1 MICNV
6 RIDDR
11 LIHGQTAAMWLP
23 FLKIERVVIVSDEIA
38 HDETRKSLLKIGCPS
53 STKLSVFTVDSAV
66 EKLNNH
72 IDEGI
77 NVMLLFNSP
86 EVIVDMIKKG
96 YKIDSVTVGNLSN
109 KEGSRFIRKTI
120 FVNDKEKE
128 AFLELDKL
136 GVKLISQMVPKEAK
150 DENIIDDIRK
160 A

>member
-11 LIHGQTAAMWLP
+11 LIHGQTAAIWIP
-23 FLKIERVVIVSDEIA
+23 FLKLNRVVIVSDEIA
-38 HDETRKSLLKIGCPS
+38 QDETRKALLKFGCPS
-53 STKLSVFTVDSAV
+53 TCKLSIFSVDSAV
-66 EKLNNH
+66 EKLNKH

-86 EVIVDMIKKG
+86 QVIVDMIKKG
-96 YKIDSVTVGNLSN
+96 YKIDSVTIGNLAN
-109 KEGSRFIRKTI
+109 KEGSKFVRKTI
-120 FVNDKEKE
+120 YVNDNEKE

-136 GVKLISQMVPKEAK
+136 GVKLISQMVPNEAK
-150 DENIIDDIRK
+150 DENIIEDIRK